1 MPPSPFLA
9 SVLLRS
15 SVIWVGL
22 RGMLFILFTLVVP
35 SFAAAALIV
44 GVTALLTTMEGRRRN
59 EHVFLAN
66 LGVQVWFLALA
77 AAVLPLVG
85 ELAVRLL
92 RD

>member
-1 MPPSPFLA
+1 MPPPPFL
-9 SVLLRS
+9 SSILLRS
-15 SVIWVGL
+15 SIIWVGL

-66 LGVQVWFLALA
+66 LGVQVWSLALV